1 MNSALNV
8 LADLEEGDVEWL
20 LSNGSEQQVI
30 SNYLLTVAGK
40 VPSSLFIVL
49 EGLVGVRVDALGTD
63 HLRTLGPGQLVGEMS
78 FLENKP
84 ASATV
89 AAIENSLLL
98 AISRSTLESKIAS
111 DPEFA
116 SRLYRALARMLSER
130 LRGTMAALSQRM
142 GDQAS
147 VTQAVGSRWS
157 VIDTALG
164 EFKRA
169 LAEADQ
175 AAIRNDDEVP
185 AEVVREFGERFDKFC
200 VWLNRE
206 LGDLSPDGQDVR
218 QELGARVQREVLPYL
233 LLTENAE
240 RWYSKPRGYAGDFLS
255 IEWIYNDVA
264 KGSGRLGPLLDRCFL
279 DAHAAKAVRN
289 RRGLLRE
296 EIARTLAEKKGEPAR
311 VLSMAC
317 GPARELF
324 DTFEALADP
333 AHLVA
338 TCVDIDLQA
347 LAFVGDLRDRKKL
360 KKQMQVLNANLVY
373 LATGRAQLDIP
384 HQDLAYSIGLIDY
397 FNDSFVIQLLN
408 FVFDRLR
415 PGGRVI
421 LGNFHPDNPTKALM
435 DYVLDWKLIHRSEA
449 DMNRLFAA
457 SKFGRPCD
465 QIRYEEQRI
474 NLFAIGSRP
483 ME

>member
-8 LADLEEGDVEWL
+8 LADLEDGDIEWL
-20 LSNGSEQQVI
+20 LSNGSEHQVI
-30 SNYLLTVAGK
+30 SNYVLTVAGK
-40 VPSSLFIVL
+40 VPPSLFIVL
-49 EGLVGVRVDALGTD
+49 EGLVGVRVDALGND
-63 HLRTLGPGQLVGEMS
+63 ILRRLGPGQLVGEMS

-89 AAIENSLLL
+89 VAIENSLLL
-98 AISRSTLESKIAS
+98 AISRTTLESKIVS
-111 DPEFA
+111 DPPFA
-116 SRLYRALARMLSER
+116 ARLYRALARMLSER

-142 GDQAS
+142 GEQAS
-147 VTQAVGSRWS
+147 VRHAVGSRWS
-157 VIDTALG
+157 VIDAALD
-164 EFKRA
+164 EFKRV

-185 AEVVREFGERFDKFC
+185 AEVAGDFRERFDKFC
-200 VWLNRE
+200 IWLNQE
-206 LGDLSPDGQDVR
+206 LGDQGPDGQDVR

-233 LLTENAE
+233 LLTENGE

-279 DAHAAKAVRN
+279 DMHAAKAVRN

-296 EIARTLAEKKGEPAR
+296 EIAKTLAEKKGEPAH
-311 VLSMAC
+311 VLTMAC

-324 DTFEALADP
+324 DTFESLVDP
-333 AHLVA
+333 ALLTA

-347 LAFVGDLRDRKKL
+347 LAFVGDLRDRRKL
-360 KKQMQVLNANLVY
+360 KKQIQLVNANLVY
-373 LATGRAQLDIP
+373 LATGRAKLDIP
-384 HQDLAYSIGLIDY
+384 PQDLAYSIGLIDY

-408 FVFDRLR
+408 FIFDRLR

-421 LGNFHPDNPTKALM
+421 LGNFHPDNPTKAMM
-435 DYVLDWKLIHRSEA
+435 DYVLDWKLIHRSET
-449 DMNRLFAA
+449 DMNRLFTA

-465 QIRYEEQRI
+465 EIRYEAQRV